1 VNDRPKTNSFHG
13 TSSFGVVVFVID
25 KLEASNSR
33 NFVVDA
39 AVAFM
44 L

>member
-13 TSSFGVVVFVID
+13 MRSFGVVVFVID
-25 KLEASNSR
+25 NVVASNSR
-33 NFVVDA
+33 SFVVEA